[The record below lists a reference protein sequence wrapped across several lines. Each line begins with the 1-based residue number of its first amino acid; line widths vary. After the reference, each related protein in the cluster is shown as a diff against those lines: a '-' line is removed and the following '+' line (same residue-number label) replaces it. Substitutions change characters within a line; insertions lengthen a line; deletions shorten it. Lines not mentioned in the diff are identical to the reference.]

1 MKPHMQR
8 PFAATPGRQRGAVMV
23 LIVIALASILLMGAL
38 ALDGGHML
46 LNKARLQNAVD
57 AAALSGAKTL
67 QQVMG
72 SDDAPDLTQAAALN
86 TLWLNADADGN
97 GELADAFNDLVINV
111 DLSNSVYG
119 PFSFPG
125 PEDASY
131 VRVSVANYELS
142 EFFWGILQAIGD
154 GASPEKEVAAIA
166 TAGLPPCGDIPLMV
180 CGDPDKHDP
189 VNGNFWGY
197 KYGDLVTL
205 TCGTPGSPSS
215 GNCQLLDFPG
225 ASGAADI
232 REAFCKGTKQCM
244 RGTVDTKPGMSWGP
258 VAQGLNTRLGP
269 PYTGPVDE
277 ATCPPDWYINYSEPL
292 VTMNGE
298 PPTPTYQENNVTSD
312 DGDLWAGAEDVLD
325 IKNWQEASET
335 CVNNPGTCTTGKRER
350 RILNVVIGDCS
361 AAGSGATTLP
371 VWGTG
376 CFYLLQRVGQGAVKE
391 VFGQFVKDC
400 GGADQQTIQLYKTYI
415 GTGVR
420 VPSPDS

>member
-1 MKPHMQR
+1 MQR
-8 PFAATPGRQRGAVMV
+8 SFAATPGRQRGAVMV

-72 SDDAPDLTQAAALN
+72 SGNASSLTQAAALN
-86 TLWLNADADGN
+86 TLRMNADADGN

-111 DLSNSVYG
+111 ELSNSVYG

-125 PEDASY
+125 PVDASY

-180 CGDPDKHDP
+180 CGDPAEHDP
-189 VNGNFWGY
+189 ENGNFWGY
-197 KYGDLVTL
+197 EFGDLVTL

-225 ASGAADI
+225 ASGGAGI
-232 REAFCKGTKQCM
+232 REAFCKGIKQCV
-244 RGTVDTKPGMSWGP
+244 GDTVDTKPGMTWGP
-258 VAQGLNTRLGP
+258 VAQGLNTRLGIHN
-269 PYTGPVDE
+269 GPADE
-277 ATCPPDWYINYSEPL
+277 AACPQDWYINYSKPL

-298 PPTPTYQENNVTSD
+298 PPTPQYKNNNVTAD
-312 DGDLWAGAEDVLD
+312 DGDLSTVADDVLD
-325 IKNWQEASET
+325 IKDWRGASKT
-335 CVNNPGTCTTGKRER
+335 CANNPGTCTGKRER
-350 RILNVVIGDCS
+350 RVLNVVIGDCS

-371 VWGTG
+371 VFGTG
-376 CFYLLQRVGQGAVKE
+376 CFYLSQEVEQGAVKE

-415 GTGVR
+415 GTGVG